1 MSMTTFTPK
10 NVARFCEM
18 LAETGQ
24 VGKSARAIGVSRMT
38 VWNWRQKH
46 PKFREAWDAA
56 LKIATTT
63 LEDEAWR
70 RAHEGNEEPVYHNG
84 ECVGMVRK
92 YSDTLLIF
100 LLKACDPAKYREKF
114 QADAPRQEAPSN
126 ADLLEIAKKIAFIM
140 TRANILVKDI
150 RGDDSQTRG
159 PAFSDRN

>member
-1 MSMTTFTPK
+1 MTTFTPK

-100 LLKACDPAKYREKF
+100 LLMGLHNDQACSDRLAYGLSSRLRKRKICPSFRPAKPRYRVSSL
-114 QADAPRQEAPSN
+114 ASSSPS
-126 ADLLEIAKKIAFIM
+126 AESTL
-140 TRANILVKDI
+140 
-150 RGDDSQTRG
+150 
-159 PAFSDRN
+159 PA